1 MALSDY
7 ELWRT
12 PDGVRHLIREE
23 VKPAGVASDLWRME
37 DQVVRIECQECPLS
51 GSPDQREVGDGACPH
66 CITARDLRSPLSVK
80 AVAAL
85 KGVPP
90 SAVYTAI
97 KRGELSP
104 QQISGRVW
112 VLRRSAVEMWDPHRQ
127 RGPRGPHPR
136 SKPRGRP

>member
-1 MALSDY
+1 MSEHDDRLPMQHMLEHA
-7 ELWRT
+7 
-12 PDGVRHLIREE
+12 RE
-23 VKPAGVASDLWRME
+23 
-37 DQVVRIECQECPLS
+37 
-51 GSPDQREVGDGACPH
+51 
-66 CITARDLRSPLSVK
+66 